1 MTREDAVFVDL
12 PWRKASASGEGGC
25 VIVAA
30 HDGGIA
36 LSDSKSPDAPVLLY
50 TQLEWVAFLDGV
62 RNGEF
67 DAAALP

>member
-1 MTREDAVFVDL
+1 MTRDQIAFTDL
-12 PWRKASASGEGGC
+12 PWRKAVASGAAGC
-25 VIVAA
+25 VIVAR

-50 TQLEWVAFLDGV
+50 TQAEWVAFLDGV